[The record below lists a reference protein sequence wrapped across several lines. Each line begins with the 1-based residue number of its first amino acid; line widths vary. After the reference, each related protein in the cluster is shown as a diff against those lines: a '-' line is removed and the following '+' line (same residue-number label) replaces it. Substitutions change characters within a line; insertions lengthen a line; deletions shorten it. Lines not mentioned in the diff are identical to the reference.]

1 MVKSELKNL
10 LVRITVA
17 VIGIPLLL
25 LIALKGESL
34 FLGLVILLMILG
46 LLEFSKLA
54 RAQNISASV
63 LLLILCGIIIALGV
77 FFKGE
82 LALILLLSGSF
93 FVLSYWEITREN
105 ILPENLSLVLKK
117 LAFSWLG
124 LFYVAGL
131 FSFLILIRELPKTA
145 SFDYRMG
152 GKWIIFLYISIW
164 TCDTFAYFV
173 GRGVGKHR
181 LASAI
186 SPGKTVEG
194 AVAGVVGAILMAYIA
209 QESFLSSFSFREL
222 LPLALIVG
230 IIGQIGDLVES
241 LLKRAAGVKD
251 SSKIIPGHGGVLD
264 RFDSLIFVAPWVYYY
279 LKFVLYSH

>member
-1 MVKSELKNL
+1 MANPELKNL

-25 LIALKGESL
+25 AIAWQGGTL
-34 FLGLVILLMILG
+34 FLGFVILLIILG

-54 RAQNISASV
+54 RAQNISPPTF
-63 LLLILCGIIIALGV
+63 LLILCGILIGLGV

-82 LALILLLSGSF
+82 LALILLLFASF
-93 FVLSYWEITREN
+93 LILSYWEITREN
-105 ILPENLSLVLKK
+105 LLPENLVRALKN
-117 LAFSWLG
+117 LSFSWLG

-145 SFDYRMG
+145 NFDYRMG

-173 GRGVGKHR
+173 GRALGRHK
-181 LASAI
+181 LAGAI
-186 SPGKTVEG
+186 SPRKTVEG
-194 AVAGVVGAILMAYIA
+194 AIAGVLGAILVAFIA
-209 QESFLSSFSFREL
+209 QASFLSSFYFREL
-222 LPLALIVG
+222 LPLALMVG
-230 IIGQIGDLVES
+230 IIGQIGDIVES
-241 LLKRAAGVKD
+241 LIKRAAGVKD

-264 RFDSLIFVAPWVYYY
+264 RFDSIIFVAPWVYYY
-279 LKFVLYSH
+279 LKFVLYAH